1 MDGSFS
7 NLSHDQFE
15 WIAVA
20 NNLCKREE
28 IMELINA
35 MKLCNIG
42 FFLFKLSQDFL
53 R

>member
-1 MDGSFS
+1 MGGSFS

-15 WIAVA
+15 WIKTVA

-42 FFLFKLSQDFL
+42 FFLFKLSL
-53 R
+53 